1 MADTYILTRNSN
13 FIEEQIDYLS
23 TEPIPEIPDE
33 PLRSNAP
40 VTRVLWQCDN
50 LPAGVTLSDDGK
62 LSGRPTATGSYA
74 CLVRVTTNWGTAT
87 KTINIRVTE

>member
-1 MADTYILTRNSN
+1 MSN
-13 FIEEQIDYLS
+13 ITGQNRIKYQIDKLGTIS
-23 TEPIPEIPDE
+23 DE
-33 PLRSNAP
+33 PDRSNAP

-50 LPAGVTLSDDGK
+50 LPAGLTLSPDGK
-62 LSGRPTATGSYA
+62 LFGRPTATGSYT